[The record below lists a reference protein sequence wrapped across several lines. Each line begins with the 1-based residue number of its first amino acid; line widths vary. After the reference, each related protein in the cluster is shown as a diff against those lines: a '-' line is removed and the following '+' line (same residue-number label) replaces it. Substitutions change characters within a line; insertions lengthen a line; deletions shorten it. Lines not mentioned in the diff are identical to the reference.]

1 MPDKGQ
7 FRSPEGIS
15 LALASML
22 AELAEAAGIGLRLFR
37 GWRPSGMEP
46 VPESHVDQSQCEGM
60 PYDPAHH
67 DRSGR

>member
-1 MPDKGQ
+1 MSDKGQ
-7 FRSPEGIS
+7 FRSPDGSS

-46 VPESHVDQSQCEGM
+46 VPECHVDQSQCEGV
-60 PYDPAHH
+60 PHYPEHCGQS
-67 DRSGR
+67 RR

>member
-1 MPDKGQ
+1 MPDKRQ
-7 FRSPEGIS
+7 FRSPDGSS

-46 VPESHVDQSQCEGM
+46 VPEYHGDQCQCEDV
-60 PYDPAHH
+60 PRNPED
-67 DRSGR
+67 